1 MLSDQ
6 TTERLR
12 QRFGPDVQPW
22 LDGVPALVERLA
34 ARWGLSVVARMS
46 TGSTSCTFRCRRAD
60 GSFAYLKITPDR
72 EVFATEL
79 AALQAWADCPA
90 VVSVLGSVVEDNA
103 LLIEALEPGTPLSDW
118 RPAALLLAELRSVP
132 APAAGFRTVAER
144 VDFMYDL
151 ALRRNP
157 GLPEVLVTASHAAA
171 RRLADT
177 GSVVRLVHGDLHPAN
192 VLSAGRRFVAIDPRP
207 CLGDPDLDVV
217 DWAFLDVATVDAL
230 HARIAALN
238 VLDEHRAF
246 EWSRAMAVLLLMSQV
261 RRGAQDAS
269 TPMLSQLAES
279 LA

>member
-6 TTERLR
+6 TAERLR
-12 QRFGPDVQPW
+12 QRFGPDVQSW
-22 LDGVPALVERLA
+22 LDGVPALVGRLS

-60 GSFAYLKITPDR
+60 GSFAYLKVTPDH

-90 VVSVLGSVVEDNA
+90 VVSVLDSEAADNA
-103 LLIEALEPGTPLSDW
+103 LLIEALEPGTPLADW
-118 RPAALLLAELRSVP
+118 RPAAGLLAELRSVP
-132 APAAGFRTVAER
+132 APTAGFLTVAQR

-157 GLPEVLVTASHAAA
+157 GLPPALVTASHAAA

-192 VLSAGRRFVAIDPRP
+192 VLASGSRFVAIDPRP

-217 DWAFLDVATVDAL
+217 DWAFLDVSTVAAL
-230 HARIAALN
+230 HARVAALG

-246 EWSRAMAVLLLMSQV
+246 EWCRALAVLLLMSQV
-261 RRGAQDAS
+261 RRDAQDGS
-269 TPMLSQLAES
+269 TPMLRKLAES